1 MKGVNKL
8 ELMIV
13 MFSVVKNLIV
23 IILSQLSILFPY
35 NWPSIFVL
43 TSNII
48 SEVHCYVIT
57 ISPKILIYAPSIPGK
72 MVIINEKI
80 TYSSLF

>member
-8 ELMIV
+8 ELVIV

-35 NWPSIFVL
+35 WPSIFVL